1 LNEKGRS
8 KRFSVYEVSLDAVLR
23 LIEQEAQIAMTGQ
36 GVGNDCMDVSYSKMV
51 AEMQNTVRKR
61 YFVAVCI

>member
-1 LNEKGRS
+1 M
-8 KRFSVYEVSLDAVLR
+8 DAVLR